1 VQVSHKVALAATGV
15 GVWWLYSRREAAY
28 DISFPEGFDPSEYE
42 WDEEEYGSL
51 RSDSWE
57 RQAKRKR
64 AEYGKWAK
72 KYKACVRKRGKDDWR
87 CKRYRK
93 KMKYALRGAKELEK
107 RISAHSKKWADWR
120 EKREKKKDKDKSK
133 DRFSLFDKDKS
144 KDKSKDK
151 KDKSRGSSVLED
163 LAPPADWRE
172 QGYLQGEGEG
182 GSYYPDDEED
192 VDAGLGPFMI
202 LGGVAI
208 LGVAGVLVYALVTS
222 KPKATEEIEEI
233 STSTGPALVPEAF

>member
-64 AEYGKWAK
+64 AEYVKWAK
-72 KYKACVRKRGKDDWR
+72 KYKACVKKRGKDDWR

-107 RISAHSKKWADWR
+107 RIAAHSKKW
-120 EKREKKKDKDKSK
+120 DKSK
-133 DRFSLFDKDKS
+133 DK

>member
-1 VQVSHKVALAATGV
+1 MQVSHKVALAATGV

-64 AEYGKWAK
+64 AEYVKWAK
-72 KYKACVRKRGKDDWR
+72 KYKACVKKRGKDDWR

-107 RISAHSKKWADWR
+107 RIAAHSKKW
-120 EKREKKKDKDKSK
+120 DKSK
-133 DRFSLFDKDKS
+133 DK

>member
-1 VQVSHKVALAATGV
+1 VSHKVALAATGV

-64 AEYGKWAK
+64 AEYVKWAK
-72 KYKACVRKRGKDDWR
+72 KYKACVKKRGKDDWR

-107 RISAHSKKWADWR
+107 RIAAHSKKW
-120 EKREKKKDKDKSK
+120 DKSK
-133 DRFSLFDKDKS
+133 DK

>member
-1 VQVSHKVALAATGV
+1 MQVSHKVALAATGV

-64 AEYGKWAK
+64 AEYVKWAK
-72 KYKACVRKRGKDDWR
+72 KYKACVKKRGKDDWR

-107 RISAHSKKWADWR
+107 RIAAHSKKW
-120 EKREKKKDKDKSK
+120 
-133 DRFSLFDKDKS
+133 
-144 KDKSKDK
+144 DKSKDK